1 MYKILD
7 TMERDWTH
15 EQKAL
20 LKEKLKESI
29 SKNNRDNFVDAILNK
44 CKEHGGPITSL
55 EDLNKLC
62 EKHDAGSLK
71 KMLRQEIQYQKA
83 TSDERQPRTA
93 RAIQG

>member
-1 MYKILD
+1 MINIKLLNLTNIYIEFYSLHRKY
-7 TMERDWTH
+7 EH
-15 EQKAL
+15 EAKM
-20 LKEKLKESI
+20 
-29 SKNNRDNFVDAILNK
+29 F
-44 CKEHGGPITSL
+44 SL